1 MVLLSKCIN
10 EEHFELLPYLEKNE
24 DLGMAIHLL
33 ACITLWSKYNNKTA
47 DRSLKPKSLG
57 GLVDMNDFE
66 VKYTFLKIIGL
77 PLDKKEIEEDVYQC
91 LIDINNSIFVKYPHR
106 VGYLSAELK

>member
-1 MVLLSKCIN
+1 
-10 EEHFELLPYLEKNE
+10 
-24 DLGMAIHLL
+24 
-33 ACITLWSKYNNKTA
+33 
-47 DRSLKPKSLG
+47 
-57 GLVDMNDFE
+57 MNDFE